1 MSTSHNDQSYELEP
15 RENLFPTDTEQRYLS
30 DYSPE
35 QKREAFSRLGP
46 KIKTVDFDAPG
57 YIPFADNAELENK
70 GVAVPFDSV
79 LKLTSSTNREEYAE
93 KSNKLNAQ
101 RRLLYSLT
109 AYLKLEAALKRPFL
123 TSVGQIDSYVYDN
136 KAGYLL
142 ADDNPLVGEGYQAS
156 AFMLSD
162 LSKWAMVCLSKTEY
176 ERWHNGAVENIKP
189 DSWRP
194 PHIDRFGDMTRL

>member
-79 LKLTSSTNREEYAE
+79 QKLTSSTNREEYAE

-101 RRLLYSLT
+101 RRLLYSLA

-162 LSKWAMVCLSKTEY
+162 LSKWTMVCLSKTEY
-176 ERWHNGAVENIKP
+176 ERWHNGAVEDIKP